1 MGFPDSAALHPG
13 HAVALTSVARTK
25 AGGRNPGSRNTG
37 GIATG
42 TAGVA

>member
-13 HAVALTSVARTK
+13 CAAPLIPVARMK